1 MTTEQLPETEQLDQ
15 MLGSVSLRCSLVES
29 IQCQTQNQYE
39 YEYDAFEK
47 SINES
52 AKSN

>member
-39 YEYDAFEK
+39 YDAFEK

-52 AKSN
+52 AK